1 MEASRT
7 YVARVRSGSVR
18 REELLPLAAALLT
31 VALWASAFVGIR
43 SAGRDISPGA
53 LSLCRLVVGAIALGA
68 VVAIRREPLP
78 TRRDLPPIVLCGVLW
93 FGIYNVALNE
103 AERRVD
109 AGTAAM
115 LVNIGPI
122 FIAILAGVILREGFP
137 RALVAGC
144 AIAFA
149 GVMVIGLA
157 TSEHGVQA
165 GWGALLCV
173 VAALAYAGA
182 VVAQKPV
189 LARVSSLQVTFL
201 GCAIGAIACLPF
213 APTLVSDAAN
223 ARSSAIAWA
232 IYLGV
237 IPTAIG
243 FTTWAYALARTTAG
257 RMGSTTY
264 LVPPL
269 AILMG
274 WAILGESPPALAFAG
289 GALCLA
295 GVAVARGASRR
306 SLAPP
311 GKDAGRVQWS
321 AIAPTEDAARR

>member
-1 MEASRT
+1 VESSRD
-7 YVARVRSGSVR
+7 YGGAVSARTVR

-31 VALWASAFVGIR
+31 VALWASAFVAIR
-43 SAGRDISPGA
+43 SAGRDLSAGA
-53 LSLCRLVVGAIALGA
+53 LSLSRLVVGAIALGA
-68 VVAIRREPLP
+68 VIAIRREPLP
-78 TRRDLPPIVLCGVLW
+78 TRRDLPAIVLVGILW

-122 FIAILAGVILREGFP
+122 FIAVLAGVVLREGFP

-149 GVMVIGLA
+149 GVILIGVA
-157 TSEHGVQA
+157 TSEHGVHA
-165 GWGALLCV
+165 GWGAVLCV
-173 VAALAYAGA
+173 VAALAYAAA
-182 VVAQKPV
+182 VVVQKPV
-189 LARVSSLQVTFL
+189 LVRVSGLQVTFL
-201 GCAIGAIACLPF
+201 ACTVGAIACLPF
-213 APTLVSDAAN
+213 APTLADEAGDA
-223 ARSSAIAWA
+223 RGSAIAWA

-237 IPTAIG
+237 VPTAIG

-257 RMGSTTY
+257 SMGSTTY

-269 AILMG
+269 AIFMG
-274 WAILGESPPALAFAG
+274 WAILAESPPALAFGG

-295 GVAVARGASRR
+295 GVLVARGQIQRLRR
-306 SLAPP
+306 RAPAAAP
-311 GKDAGRVQWS
+311 GA
-321 AIAPTEDAARR
+321 

>member
-1 MEASRT
+1 MRASTEDR
-7 YVARVRSGSVR
+7 ARSGR
-18 REELLPLAAALLT
+18 CEEPLALAAALLT

-53 LSLCRLVVGAIALGA
+53 LSLCRLLVGAIALGA
-68 VVAIRREPLP
+68 VVAVRREPLP
-78 TRRDLPPIVLCGVLW
+78 TRRDLPAIVACGLLW
-93 FGIYNVALNE
+93 FGVYNVALNE

-122 FIAILAGVILREGFP
+122 FIAILAGIFLREGFP
-137 RALVAGC
+137 RPLVAGC

-149 GVMVIGLA
+149 GVIVIGLA
-157 TSEHGVQA
+157 TSEHGVHA
-165 GWGALLCV
+165 GWGAILCI
-173 VAALAYAGA
+173 VAALAYAIA
-182 VVAQKPV
+182 VTVQKPV
-189 LARVSSLQVTFL
+189 LARVSGLQVTFL
-201 GCAIGAIACLPF
+201 ACAIGAIACLPF
-213 APTLVSDAAN
+213 APTLAGDVGDA
-223 ARSSAIAWA
+223 RGSAVAWA
-232 IYLGV
+232 VYLGV
-237 IPTAIG
+237 VPTAIG

-289 GALCLA
+289 GALCLV
-295 GVAVARGASRR
+295 GVAVSRGQLKRFSRP
-306 SLAPP
+306 APA
-311 GKDAGRVQWS
+311 AG
-321 AIAPTEDAARR
+321 PAA

>member
-1 MEASRT
+1 MEASANYR
-7 YVARVRSGSVR
+7 ARVRSASVR

-43 SAGRDISPGA
+43 SAGRDLSPGA
-53 LSLCRLVVGAIALGA
+53 LTLGRLVVGAIALGA
-68 VVAIRREPLP
+68 VIAIRREPLP
-78 TRRDLPPIVLCGVLW
+78 TRRDLPAIVLCGVLW

-122 FIAILAGVILREGFP
+122 FIAILAGVVLREGFP
-137 RALVAGC
+137 RTLVAGC

-149 GVMVIGLA
+149 GAIVIGLA
-157 TSEHGVQA
+157 TSEDGLHA
-165 GWGALLCV
+165 GWGAALCV

-182 VVAQKPV
+182 VIIQKPA
-189 LARVSSLQVTFL
+189 LARVSGLQITFL
-201 GCAIGAIACLPF
+201 ACAIGAIACLPF
-213 APTLVSDAAN
+213 APTLADEAGDA
-223 ARSSAIAWA
+223 RGSAIAWA

-237 IPTAIG
+237 VPTAIG

-269 AILMG
+269 AIVMG

-295 GVAVARGASRR
+295 GVVVARGQLQRVRR
-306 SLAPP
+306 RAPAAAP
-311 GKDAGRVQWS
+311 GA
-321 AIAPTEDAARR
+321 